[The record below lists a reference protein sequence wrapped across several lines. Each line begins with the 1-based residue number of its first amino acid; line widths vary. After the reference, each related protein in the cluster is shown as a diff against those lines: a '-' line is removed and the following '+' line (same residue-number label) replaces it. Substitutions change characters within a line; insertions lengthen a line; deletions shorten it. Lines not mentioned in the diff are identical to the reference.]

1 MKLHLW
7 ANVFIP
13 RHIPGQTE
21 RMRIGPFAGS
31 TYLPSPL
38 PFHGG
43 FLTDNRSF
51 RKAVGSDSR
60 VHVRLVIDLERGR
73 VRDWHR
79 CGETIGLHR
88 ETGEELCRG
97 RESTDR
103 VFVENLTIEETPPA
117 LGFTLRGSCSNPC
130 LTLAPS
136 VDFQLDVRISAQES
150 DWGGPIGV
158 EVTGMV
164 EPFPAFEMYVRRARE
179 RTPHTVFRL
188 PVATDATALSM
199 FGPANHP
206 VDASVTLPALPDE
219 TQRLRLP
226 PAFGTS

>member
-1 MKLHLW
+1 VKLHLW

-21 RMRIGPFAGS
+21 RMRIGPFAGL

-38 PFHGG
+38 PLRGG
-43 FLTDNRSF
+43 FLTDNRGF

-60 VHVRLVIDLERGR
+60 VHARLVIDLERGI

-97 RESTDR
+97 RENTDR
-103 VFVENLTIEETPPA
+103 VHVEDLLVQDTPP
-117 LGFTLRGSCSNPC
+117 LIRFTLRGACSNPC

-136 VDFQLDVRISAQES
+136 VDFKLDTEITATDG
-150 DWGGPIGV
+150 DWRGPI
-158 EVTGMV
+158 EVAVNGMV
-164 EPFPAFEMYVRRARE
+164 EPFPAFEMYVRRAKE
-179 RTPHTVFRL
+179 RTPHTVFRI
-188 PVATDATALSM
+188 PVAPDASALSM
-199 FGPANHP
+199 FGPANRP
-206 VDASVTLPALPDE
+206 VEATVTIPSEPN
-219 TQRLRLP
+219 R
-226 PAFGTS
+226 